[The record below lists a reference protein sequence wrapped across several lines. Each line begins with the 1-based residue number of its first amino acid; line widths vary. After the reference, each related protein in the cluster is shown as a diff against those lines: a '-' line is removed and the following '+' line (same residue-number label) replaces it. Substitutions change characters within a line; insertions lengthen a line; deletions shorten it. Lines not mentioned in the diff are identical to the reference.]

1 MGDAPGPGDGDFGER
16 LAAVL
21 GRTVP
26 GFGELVS
33 WERLSGG
40 ASQETYRITIRADGH
55 QRLLAMRRAPGG
67 ITSESSTG
75 PGLATEAEL
84 MRRARDAGVP
94 EPEVLAVLEPGDGM
108 GDGFVMEWLDGETLG
123 ARIVRSPELADV
135 RPRLARQCGE
145 ILARIHGIDV
155 GATGLDQRL
164 ETLTPTDLI
173 HQSWDR
179 YQTYGTPQP
188 MIDFTARWL
197 LENLPTSNRV
207 GLVHNDFRNGNIMVT
222 NTDGVVA
229 VLDWEIA
236 HIGDPLRDLGWV
248 CTNSWR
254 FGKYDLPVGG
264 FGTYDDLLAGYES
277 VSGSPVDPDHVRF
290 WEVFGSFW
298 WAVGCLGMAEHYR
311 TGPDRTVERPAIG
324 RRTSECQ
331 IDCVNL
337 IIPGP
342 VELVPPTAG
351 SSALDMPTVEELLTS
366 VRDFL
371 RDDVMDQTQGRT
383 SFLAR
388 VAANS
393 LDVVLRQ
400 LELGPAHR
408 RLEHELLAQLMGDD
422 GDLESL
428 RWKLVGGLRDGSIAL
443 DRPGL
448 ATYLRTSVANQ
459 AAIDQPRYSGFRH
472 ALEQSAQQGAG

>member
-1 MGDAPGPGDGDFGER
+1 MSEEAAAGERDFGER
-16 LAAVL
+16 LAAAL

-26 GFGELVS
+26 DFGELVS

-40 ASQETYRITIRADGH
+40 ASQETYRIAISAGGGE
-55 QRLLAMRRAPGG
+55 RLLAMRRAPGG
-67 ITSESSTG
+67 TTSETSTG

-84 MRRARDAGVP
+84 MRLARQAGVP
-94 EPEVLAVLEPGDGM
+94 EPEVLAVLQPGDGL
-108 GDGFVMEWLDGETLG
+108 GDGFVMEWLEGETLG

-145 ILARIHGIDV
+145 ILARIHAIDIA
-155 GATGLDQRL
+155 ATGLDQRL
-164 ETLTPTDLI
+164 ETFTPTDLI

-197 LENLPTSNRV
+197 LENLPTSNRM
-207 GLVHNDFRNGNIMVT
+207 GLVHNDFRNGNLMVT
-222 NTDGVVA
+222 NADGVVA

-236 HIGDPLRDLGWV
+236 HIGDPLRDLGWM

-254 FGKYDLPVGG
+254 FGSYELPVGG

-277 VSGSPVDPDHVRF
+277 VSGRPVDPDHLRF

-337 IIPGP
+337 IIPGS
-342 VELVPPTAG
+342 VELVPPTGA
-351 SSALDMPTVEELLTS
+351 SSALEMPTVEELLTS

-371 RDDVMDQTQGRT
+371 RDDVMETTQGRT

-393 LDVVLRQ
+393 LDIVLRQ

-408 RLEHELLAQLMGDD
+408 RLEHELLSQVMSDD

-428 RWKLVGGLRDGSIAL
+428 RWRLVEGLRDGTIAL

-448 ATYLRTSVANQ
+448 AVYLRTSVANQ

-472 ALEQSAQQGAG
+472 AVELSSRLSAG